1 MNPLISLSDFSKAS
15 GIKNKMLAAGI
26 MRFAGIHKI
35 NKLYETLYPHKGQ
48 DFTAAFFKHANIKLE
63 VDENEL
69 SRIPKTG
76 AFITIS
82 NHPYG
87 GADGLALLELVGRR
101 RPDYKV
107 MANFLLK
114 RIEPISDRFI
124 SVNPFEDYKHVA
136 SSVSGMKLAAEHV
149 AAGNSLGIFPAG
161 EVSTRQKELKGI
173 VDRDWQKPAL
183 KLIRKA
189 GVPIIPIYFHGHNSW
204 SFHLL
209 GRIHPLLRT
218 LRLPH
223 ELSSTKQRTIR
234 VRIGNPISVNE
245 QAVFSD
251 SKQFGKY
258 LRAKTYSLGSAF
270 TQKKKILPT
279 INLAGKPEPIESGI
293 SKELLADD
301 LARVAHLKVLSQQNF
316 DLYLAPAKLIP
327 NILFEI
333 GRLREITF
341 RKEGEGTNKALD
353 LDKFDDY
360 YEHLFLYDREASEV
374 VGAYRIGKGSEIVK
388 TYGRK
393 GFYTNTLFRM
403 KDGFIPILHNALE
416 LGRSFIVP
424 EYQNKRLP
432 LFLLWRGI
440 LTFLMNNQ
448 QYKYIIGPVSIS
460 NYYSHVSK
468 SIIVAFI
475 QRHYFD
481 QGLARYI
488 KPKKKYKIEKRILEE
503 AESLLDSSG
512 NDVRKLDKII
522 DDIEPAI
529 KSAPILLK
537 KYIHQNA
544 RIIGFNVDPAFNQA
558 LDGLM
563 ILDIT
568 KLPQDTIDN
577 LKRELAQNKE

>member
-1 MNPLISLSDFSKAS
+1 MKPLISLSDFSKAS
-15 GIKNKMLAAGI
+15 GINNKILAAGI

-35 NKLYETLYPHKGQ
+35 NLLYETLYPHKGE
-48 DFTAAFFKHANIKLE
+48 DFTAAFFKHSNITLE

-69 SRIPKTG
+69 ARIPKTG

-114 RIEPISDRFI
+114 KIEPISDRFI

-149 AAGNSLGIFPAG
+149 AAGNCLGIFPAG
-161 EVSTRQKELKGI
+161 EVSTHQKDAKGI
-173 VDRDWQKPAL
+173 VDKEWQKPAL

-209 GRIHPLLRT
+209 GRIHPILRT

-223 ELSSTKQRTIR
+223 ELSSTKHRTIR

-245 QAVFSD
+245 QDVFSD
-251 SKQFGKY
+251 LKQFGKY
-258 LRAKTYSLGSAF
+258 LRAKTYSLGSSF
-270 TQKKKILPT
+270 VHKKKILPT
-279 INLAGKPEPIESGI
+279 LSIPTKPEPIESGI
-293 SKELLADD
+293 SKELLAED
-301 LARVAHLKVLSQQNF
+301 LARVSHLKVLTQQNF

-353 LDKFDDY
+353 LDEFDDY
-360 YEHLFLYDREASEV
+360 YEHLFLFDREANEL
-374 VGAYRIGKGSEIVK
+374 VGAYRIGKGSDIIK
-388 TYGRK
+388 KYGRK

-403 KDGFIPILHNALE
+403 KDGFIPILHNAVE

-440 LTFLMNNQ
+440 LAFLMSNQ

-460 NYYSHVSK
+460 NFYSHVSK

-481 QGLARYI
+481 QDLARYI
-488 KPKKKYKIEKRILEE
+488 KPKKKYKIEKWILEE

-512 NDVRKLDKII
+512 NDIRKLDKII

-577 LKRELAQNKE
+577 LKRELAQNN

>member
-1 MNPLISLSDFSKAS
+1 MKPLISLTDFSNAS
-15 GIKNKMLAAGI
+15 GIKNKLLASGI
-26 MRFAGIHKI
+26 MHFAGIHKI
-35 NKLYETLYPHKGQ
+35 NALYEFLFPNKGA

-69 SRIPKTG
+69 ARIPKSG
-76 AFITIS
+76 PFITIS

-87 GADGLALLELVGRR
+87 GADGLALLELVCRR
-101 RPDYKV
+101 RSDYKV

-114 RIEPISDRFI
+114 KIEPISDYFI

-149 AAGNSLGIFPAG
+149 ASGNGLGIFPAG
-161 EVSTRQKELKGI
+161 EVSTHQKNTKGI
-173 VDRDWQKPAL
+173 VDKEWQKPAL

-189 GVPIIPIYFHGHNSW
+189 GVPVIPIYFHGHNSW
-204 SFHLL
+204 SFHLF
-209 GRIHPLLRT
+209 GKIHPLLRT

-223 ELSSTKQRTIR
+223 ELASQKHRTIR
-234 VRIGNPISVNE
+234 VRIGNPISVQE
-245 QAVFSD
+245 QKVFSD
-251 SKQFGKY
+251 LTQFGKY
-258 LRAKTYSLGSAF
+258 LRAKTYSLGSTW
-270 TQKKKILPT
+270 TQKKPLIPSISL
-279 INLAGKPEPIESGI
+279 NGKPEPIENGI
-293 SKELLADD
+293 SKELLNED
-301 LARVAHLKVLSQQNF
+301 LARVSHLKILSQQNF

-333 GRLREITF
+333 GRLRELTF
-341 RKEGEGTNKALD
+341 RQEGEGTNKAID
-353 LDKFDDY
+353 LDEFDDY
-360 YEHLFLYDREASEV
+360 YEHLFLYDRDACEV
-374 VGAYRIGKGSEIVK
+374 VGAYRIGKGAEIIK
-388 TYGRK
+388 EYGRK

-403 KDGFIPILHNALE
+403 KDGLIPILHNAIE

-440 LTFLMNNQ
+440 LAVLINNP
-448 QYKYIIGPVSIS
+448 QYSYIIGPVSIS
-460 NYYSHVSK
+460 NYYSHISK

-481 QGLARYI
+481 HELARFI
-488 KPKKKYKIEKRILEE
+488 KPKKKYKIEKWITQE
-503 AESLLDSSG
+503 AESLLESSG
-512 NDVRKLDKII
+512 NDIKKLDKII

-529 KSAPILLK
+529 KSAPVLLK

-563 ILDIT
+563 ILNME
-568 KLPQDTIDN
+568 KLPHETIDN
-577 LKRELAQNKE
+577 LKRELAHQ

>member
-1 MNPLISLSDFSKAS
+1 MKPLISLSDFSKAS
-15 GIKNKMLAAGI
+15 GINNKFLAAAI
-26 MRFAGIHKI
+26 MRFAGIQKI
-35 NKLYETLYPHKGQ
+35 NLLYETLYPYKGEE
-48 DFTAAFFKHANIKLE
+48 FTSAFFKHSNITLE

-69 SRIPKTG
+69 ARIPKTG
-76 AFITIS
+76 PFITIS

-87 GADGLALLELVGRR
+87 GADGLALLELVGKRR
-101 RPDYKV
+101 KDYKV

-114 RIEPISDRFI
+114 KIEPISERFI
-124 SVNPFEDYKHVA
+124 SVNPFEDYKHIA

-149 AAGNSLGIFPAG
+149 AAGNCLGIFPAG
-161 EVSTRQKELKGI
+161 EVSTRQKDAKGI
-173 VDRDWQKPAL
+173 VDKAWQKPAL

-209 GRIHPLLRT
+209 GRIHPILRT

-223 ELSSTKQRTIR
+223 ELSSTKHRTIR

-245 QAVFSD
+245 QSIFSD
-251 SKQFGKY
+251 LTQFGKY
-258 LRAKTYSLGSAF
+258 LRAKTYSLGSSF
-270 TQKKKILPT
+270 FQKKKLLPT
-279 INLAGKPEPIESGI
+279 ISIPSKPEPIENEI
-293 SKELLADD
+293 SKELLMEDIE
-301 LARVAHLKVLSQQNF
+301 RVSNLKILSQQNF
-316 DLYLAPAKLIP
+316 DLYLAPSKLIP

-353 LDKFDDY
+353 LDEFDDY
-360 YEHLFLYDREASEV
+360 YEHLFLYDRDACEV
-374 VGAYRIGKGSEIVK
+374 VGAYRIGKGSEIVRK
-388 TYGRK
+388 YGRK

-403 KDGFIPILHNALE
+403 KDGFIPILHNAVE

-440 LTFLMNNQ
+440 LAFLMSNQ

-481 QGLARYI
+481 QELARYI
-488 KPKKKYKIEKRILEE
+488 KPKKKYKIEKWILKE
-503 AESLLDSSG
+503 AESLLESSG
-512 NDVRKLDKII
+512 NDVKKLDKII

-577 LKRELAQNKE
+577 LKKELAQN